1 MDKKLL
7 NQQSQHW
14 ENNFS
19 NKPEMFGFEPSFSAK
34 KALETFKKNNITNI
48 IELGAGLGRDTIF
61 FALNGIYVHAIDYS
75 LSATNIIKKRSKE
88 NNLDDLIKVENYDI
102 RKKLN
107 CDNENFQACYSHML
121 FCMALTNQDLK
132 ELNQEIL
139 RVLKKDGFNI
149 YTVRN
154 HMDGDFKKGTHRGE
168 DMYEMNGFIVHY
180 FSENKIKNLLDGF
193 TNISIENF
201 DEGSFPGKTTFIKIF
216 NTYISKSI

>member
-7 NQQSQHW
+7 NLQSQHW
-14 ENNFS
+14 ESNFS
-19 NKPEMFGFEPSFSAK
+19 SKPEMFGFEPSYSAK
-34 KALETFKKNNITNI
+34 KALDLFKKNNITNI

-61 FALNGIYVHAIDYS
+61 FAQNGIYVHAIDYS

-88 NNLDDLIKVENYDI
+88 NNLDALIKVENYDI

-107 CDNENFQACYSHML
+107 CDKENFQACYSHML
-121 FCMALTNQDLK
+121 FCMALTNQNLK
-132 ELNQEIL
+132 DLNQEIL
-139 RVLKKDGFNI
+139 RVLKKDGLNI

-154 HMDGDFKKGTHRGE
+154 HMDGDFKKGKHRGE

-201 DEGSFPGKTTFIKIF
+201 DEGSFPRKLSLVINK
-216 NTYISKSI
+216 KK

>member
-7 NQQSQHW
+7 NLQSQHW
-14 ENNFS
+14 ESNFS
-19 NKPEMFGFEPSFSAK
+19 SKPEMFGFEPSYSAK

-61 FALNGIYVHAIDYS
+61 FAQNGIYVHAIDYS

-88 NNLDDLIKVENYDI
+88 NNLDALIKVENHDI

-132 ELNQEIL
+132 DLNQEIF
-139 RVLKKDGFNI
+139 RVLKKDGFNV

-168 DMYEMNGFIVHY
+168 DMYEMNGFVVHY
-180 FSENKIKNLLDGF
+180 FSEDKIKSLIDGF

-201 DEGSFPGKTTFIKIF
+201 DEGSFPRKLSLVINK
-216 NTYISKSI
+216 KK

>member
-7 NQQSQHW
+7 NLQSQHW
-14 ENNFS
+14 ESNFS
-19 NKPEMFGFEPSFSAK
+19 SKPEMFGFEPSYSAK
-34 KALETFKKNNITNI
+34 KALDLFKKNNITNI

-61 FALNGIYVHAIDYS
+61 FAQNGIYVHAIDYS

-88 NNLDDLIKVENYDI
+88 NNLDALIKVENHDI

-132 ELNQEIL
+132 DLNQEIF

-154 HMDGDFKKGTHRGE
+154 HSDGDFKKGTHRGE

-180 FSENKIKNLLDGF
+180 FSENKIKSLLNGF

-201 DEGSFPGKTTFIKIF
+201 DEGSFPRKLSLVINK
-216 NTYISKSI
+216 KK

>member
-7 NQQSQHW
+7 NLQSQHW
-14 ENNFS
+14 ESNFS
-19 NKPEMFGFEPSFSAK
+19 SKPEMFGFEPSYSAK

-61 FALNGIYVHAIDYS
+61 FAQNGIYVHAIDYS

-132 ELNQEIL
+132 DLNQEIF

-154 HMDGDFKKGTHRGE
+154 HTDGDFKKGTHRGE

-180 FSENKIKNLLDGF
+180 FSENKIKSLLNGF

-201 DEGSFPGKTTFIKIF
+201 DEGSFPRKLSLVINK
-216 NTYISKSI
+216 KK

>member
-7 NQQSQHW
+7 DLQSQHW
-14 ENNFS
+14 ESNFS
-19 NKPEMFGFEPSFSAK
+19 SKPEMFGFEPSYSAK
-34 KALETFKKNNITNI
+34 KALEIFKKNNITNI

-61 FALNGIYVHAIDYS
+61 FAQNGIYVHAIDYS
-75 LSATNIIKKRSKE
+75 LSATNTIKKRSKE
-88 NNLDDLIKVENYDI
+88 NNLADLIKVENYDI

-132 ELNQEIL
+132 DLNKEIL
-139 RVLKKDGFNI
+139 RVLKKDGLNI

-154 HMDGDFKKGTHRGE
+154 HTDGDFKKGTHRGE

-180 FSENKIKNLLDGF
+180 FSENKIKSLLDGF
-193 TNISIENF
+193 INISIENF
-201 DEGSFPGKTTFIKIF
+201 DEGRFPRKLSLVINK
-216 NTYISKSI
+216 KK

>member
-14 ENNFS
+14 EKNFS

-61 FALNGIYVHAIDYS
+61 FAQNGIYVHAIDYS

-88 NNLDDLIKVENYDI
+88 NNLDALIKVENYDI
-102 RKKLN
+102 RKRLN
-107 CDNENFQACYSHML
+107 CLNENFQACYSHML

-132 ELNQEIL
+132 DLNQEIF

-154 HMDGDFKKGTHRGE
+154 HTDGDFKKGTHRGE

-180 FSENKIKNLLDGF
+180 FSENKIKSLLNGF
-193 TNISIENF
+193 INISIENF
-201 DEGSFPGKTTFIKIF
+201 DEGSFPRKLSLVIYK
-216 NTYISKSI
+216 KK

>member
-7 NQQSQHW
+7 NLQSQHW
-14 ENNFS
+14 ESNFS
-19 NKPEMFGFEPSFSAK
+19 SKPEMFGFEPSYSAK

-61 FALNGIYVHAIDYS
+61 FAQNGIYVHAIDYS

-88 NNLDDLIKVENYDI
+88 NNLDALIKVENYDI

-132 ELNQEIL
+132 DLNQEIF

-154 HMDGDFKKGTHRGE
+154 HTDGDFKKGTHRGE

-180 FSENKIKNLLDGF
+180 FSENKIKSLLNGF

-201 DEGSFPGKTTFIKIF
+201 DEGSFPRKLSLVINK
-216 NTYISKSI
+216 KK

>member
-7 NQQSQHW
+7 NLQSQHW
-14 ENNFS
+14 ESNFS
-19 NKPEMFGFEPSFSAK
+19 SKPEMFGFEPSYSAK
-34 KALETFKKNNITNI
+34 KALEIFKRNNITNI

-61 FALNGIYVHAIDYS
+61 FAQNGIYVHAIDYS

-88 NNLDDLIKVENYDI
+88 NNLDAFIKVENYDI

-132 ELNQEIL
+132 DLNQEIF
-139 RVLKKDGFNI
+139 RILKKDGFNI

-154 HMDGDFKKGTHRGE
+154 HTDGDFKKGTHRGE

-180 FSENKIKNLLDGF
+180 FSENKIKSLLNGF

-201 DEGSFPGKTTFIKIF
+201 DEGSFPRKLSLVINK
-216 NTYISKSI
+216 KK

>member
-1 MDKKLL
+1 LDKKLL
-7 NQQSQHW
+7 NLQSQHW
-14 ENNFS
+14 ESNFS
-19 NKPEMFGFEPSFSAK
+19 SKPEMFGFEPSYSAK

-61 FALNGIYVHAIDYS
+61 FAQNGIYVHAIDYS

-132 ELNQEIL
+132 DLNQEIF

-154 HMDGDFKKGTHRGE
+154 HTDGDFKKGTHRGE

-180 FSENKIKNLLDGF
+180 FSENKIKSLLNGF

-201 DEGSFPGKTTFIKIF
+201 DEGSFPRKLSLVINK
-216 NTYISKSI
+216 KK

>member
-7 NQQSQHW
+7 NLQSQHW
-14 ENNFS
+14 ESNFS
-19 NKPEMFGFEPSFSAK
+19 SKPEMFGFEPSYSAK

-61 FALNGIYVHAIDYS
+61 FAQNGIYVHAIDYS

-88 NNLDDLIKVENYDI
+88 NNLDDFIKVENYDI

-132 ELNQEIL
+132 DLNQEIF

-154 HMDGDFKKGTHRGE
+154 HTDGDFKKGTHRGE

-180 FSENKIKNLLDGF
+180 FSENKIKSLLNGF
-193 TNISIENF
+193 INISIENF
-201 DEGSFPGKTTFIKIF
+201 DEGSFPRKLSLVINK
-216 NTYISKSI
+216 KK

>member
-14 ENNFS
+14 ESNFS
-19 NKPEMFGFEPSFSAK
+19 SKPEMFGFEPSYSAK
-34 KALETFKKNNITNI
+34 KTLETFKKNNITNI

-61 FALNGIYVHAIDYS
+61 FAQNGIYVHAIDYS

-88 NNLDDLIKVENYDI
+88 NNLDALIKVENYDI

-132 ELNQEIL
+132 DLNKEIL

-154 HMDGDFKKGTHRGE
+154 HTDGDFKKGTHRGE

-180 FSENKIKNLLDGF
+180 FSENKIKSLLDGF
-193 TNISIENF
+193 INISIENF
-201 DEGSFPGKTTFIKIF
+201 DEGSFPRKLSLVINK
-216 NTYISKSI
+216 KK

>member
-7 NQQSQHW
+7 NLQSQHW
-14 ENNFS
+14 ESNFS
-19 NKPEMFGFEPSFSAK
+19 SKPEMFGFEPSYSAK

-61 FALNGIYVHAIDYS
+61 FAQNGIYVHAIDYS

-88 NNLDDLIKVENYDI
+88 NNLDALIKVENYDI

-132 ELNQEIL
+132 DLNQEIF
-139 RVLKKDGFNI
+139 RILKKDGFNI

-154 HMDGDFKKGTHRGE
+154 HTDGDFKKGTHRGE

-180 FSENKIKNLLDGF
+180 FSENKIKNLLHGF
-193 TNISIENF
+193 TNVSIENF
-201 DEGSFPGKTTFIKIF
+201 DEGSFPRKLSLVINK
-216 NTYISKSI
+216 KK

>member
-1 MDKKLL
+1 
-7 NQQSQHW
+7 
-14 ENNFS
+14 
-19 NKPEMFGFEPSFSAK
+19 MFGFEPSYSAK

-61 FALNGIYVHAIDYS
+61 FAQNGIYVHAIDYS

-88 NNLDDLIKVENYDI
+88 NNLDALIKVENYDI

-121 FCMALTNQDLK
+121 FCMSLTNQDLK
-132 ELNQEIL
+132 DLNQEIF

-154 HMDGDFKKGTHRGE
+154 HTDGDFKKGTHRGE

-193 TNISIENF
+193 TNVSIENF
-201 DEGSFPGKTTFIKIF
+201 DEGSFPRKLSLVINK
-216 NTYISKSI
+216 KK

>member
-1 MDKKLL
+1 LDKKLL
-7 NQQSQHW
+7 NLQSQHW
-14 ENNFS
+14 ESNFS
-19 NKPEMFGFEPSFSAK
+19 SKPEMFGFEPSYSAK

-61 FALNGIYVHAIDYS
+61 FAQNGIYVHAIDYS

-88 NNLDDLIKVENYDI
+88 NNLDALIKVENYDI

-132 ELNQEIL
+132 DLNQEIF
-139 RVLKKDGFNI
+139 RVLKKDGLNI

-180 FSENKIKNLLDGF
+180 FSENKIKSLLNGF

-201 DEGSFPGKTTFIKIF
+201 DEGSFPRKLSLVINK
-216 NTYISKSI
+216 KK

>member
-7 NQQSQHW
+7 NLQSQHW
-14 ENNFS
+14 ESNFS
-19 NKPEMFGFEPSFSAK
+19 SKPEMFGFEPSYSAK
-34 KALETFKKNNITNI
+34 KALDLFKKNNITNI

-61 FALNGIYVHAIDYS
+61 FAQNGIYVHAIDYS

-132 ELNQEIL
+132 DLNQEIF

-154 HMDGDFKKGTHRGE
+154 HTDGDFKKGTHRGE

-180 FSENKIKNLLDGF
+180 FSENKIKSLLNGF
-193 TNISIENF
+193 INISIENF
-201 DEGSFPGKTTFIKIF
+201 DEGSFPRKLSLVINK
-216 NTYISKSI
+216 KK

>member
-7 NQQSQHW
+7 NLQSQHW
-14 ENNFS
+14 ESNFS
-19 NKPEMFGFEPSFSAK
+19 SKPEMFGFEPSYSAK

-61 FALNGIYVHAIDYS
+61 FAQNGIYVHAIDYS

-88 NNLDDLIKVENYDI
+88 NNLDALIKVENYDI

-132 ELNQEIL
+132 DLNQEIF
-139 RVLKKDGFNI
+139 RILKKDGFNI

-154 HMDGDFKKGTHRGE
+154 HTDGDFKKGTHRGE

-193 TNISIENF
+193 TNVSIENF
-201 DEGSFPGKTTFIKIF
+201 DEGSFPRKLSLVINK
-216 NTYISKSI
+216 KK

>member
-1 MDKKLL
+1 
-7 NQQSQHW
+7 
-14 ENNFS
+14 
-19 NKPEMFGFEPSFSAK
+19 MFGFEPSYSAK

-61 FALNGIYVHAIDYS
+61 FAQNGIYVHAIDYS

-88 NNLDDLIKVENYDI
+88 NNLDTLIKVENYDI

-132 ELNQEIL
+132 DLNQEIF

-154 HMDGDFKKGTHRGE
+154 HTDGDFKKGTHRGE

-180 FSENKIKNLLDGF
+180 FSENKIKSLLNGF
-193 TNISIENF
+193 INISIENF
-201 DEGSFPGKTTFIKIF
+201 DEGSFPRKLSLVINK
-216 NTYISKSI
+216 KK

>member
-7 NQQSQHW
+7 NLQSQHW
-14 ENNFS
+14 ESNFS
-19 NKPEMFGFEPSFSAK
+19 SKPEMFGFEPSYSAK
-34 KALETFKKNNITNI
+34 KALEIFKKNNITNI

-61 FALNGIYVHAIDYS
+61 FAQNGIYVHAIDYS

-88 NNLDDLIKVENYDI
+88 NNLDTLIKVENCDI

-132 ELNQEIL
+132 DLNQEIF

-154 HMDGDFKKGTHRGE
+154 HTDGDFKKGTHRGE

-180 FSENKIKNLLDGF
+180 FSENKIKSLLNGF

-201 DEGSFPGKTTFIKIF
+201 DEGSFPRKLSLVINK
-216 NTYISKSI
+216 KK

>member
-7 NQQSQHW
+7 NLQSQHW
-14 ENNFS
+14 ESNFS
-19 NKPEMFGFEPSFSAK
+19 SKPEMFGFEPSYSAK
-34 KALETFKKNNITNI
+34 KALEIFKKNNITNI

-61 FALNGIYVHAIDYS
+61 FAQNGIYVHAIDYS

-132 ELNQEIL
+132 DLNQEIF
-139 RVLKKDGFNI
+139 RILKKDGFNI

-154 HMDGDFKKGTHRGE
+154 HTDGDFKKGTHRGE

-180 FSENKIKNLLDGF
+180 FSENKIKSLLNGF
-193 TNISIENF
+193 INISIENF
-201 DEGSFPGKTTFIKIF
+201 DEGSFPRKLSLVINK
-216 NTYISKSI
+216 KK

>member
-1 MDKKLL
+1 LDKKLL
-7 NQQSQHW
+7 NLQSQHW
-14 ENNFS
+14 ESNFS
-19 NKPEMFGFEPSFSAK
+19 SKPEMFGFEPSYSAK
-34 KALETFKKNNITNI
+34 KALDLFKKNNITNI

-61 FALNGIYVHAIDYS
+61 FAQNGIYVHAIDYS

-88 NNLDDLIKVENYDI
+88 NNLEALIRVENYDI

-132 ELNQEIL
+132 DLNQEIL

-154 HMDGDFKKGTHRGE
+154 HTDGDYKKGIYRGE

-193 TNISIENF
+193 TNVSIENF
-201 DEGSFPGKTTFIKIF
+201 DEGSFPRKLSLVINK
-216 NTYISKSI
+216 KK

>member
-7 NQQSQHW
+7 NLQSQHW
-14 ENNFS
+14 ESNFS
-19 NKPEMFGFEPSFSAK
+19 SKPEMFGFEPSYSAK
-34 KALETFKKNNITNI
+34 KALDLFKKNNITNI

-61 FALNGIYVHAIDYS
+61 FAQNGIYVHAIDYS

-88 NNLDDLIKVENYDI
+88 NNLDALIKVENYDI

-132 ELNQEIL
+132 DLSQEIF

-154 HMDGDFKKGTHRGE
+154 HTDGDFKKGTHRGE

-180 FSENKIKNLLDGF
+180 FSENKIKSLLNGF
-193 TNISIENF
+193 INISIENF
-201 DEGSFPGKTTFIKIF
+201 DEGSFPRKLSLVINK
-216 NTYISKSI
+216 KK

>member
-1 MDKKLL
+1 
-7 NQQSQHW
+7 
-14 ENNFS
+14 
-19 NKPEMFGFEPSFSAK
+19 MFGFEPSYSAK

-61 FALNGIYVHAIDYS
+61 FAKNGIHVYSIDYS
-75 LSATNIIKKRSKE
+75 LSAINIIKKRSKE
-88 NNLDDLIKVENYDI
+88 NNLDALIKVENYDI

-132 ELNQEIL
+132 DLNQEIF

-201 DEGSFPGKTTFIKIF
+201 DEGNFPRKLSLVINK
-216 NTYISKSI
+216 KK

>member
-7 NQQSQHW
+7 NLQSQHW
-14 ENNFS
+14 ESNFS
-19 NKPEMFGFEPSFSAK
+19 SKPEMFGFEPSYSAK

-61 FALNGIYVHAIDYS
+61 FAQNGIYVHAIDYS

-88 NNLDDLIKVENYDI
+88 NNLDALIKIENHDI

-132 ELNQEIL
+132 DLNQEIF

-154 HMDGDFKKGTHRGE
+154 HTDGDFKKGTHRGE

-180 FSENKIKNLLDGF
+180 FSENKIKSLLSGF

-201 DEGSFPGKTTFIKIF
+201 DEGSFPRKLSLVINK
-216 NTYISKSI
+216 KK

>member
-14 ENNFS
+14 ESNFS

-34 KALETFKKNNITNI
+34 KALETFKKNNITKI

-61 FALNGIYVHAIDYS
+61 FARNGIYVHAIDYS

-88 NNLDDLIKVENYDI
+88 NNLDALIKVENYDI
-102 RKKLN
+102 RKRLN
-107 CDNENFQACYSHML
+107 CLNENFQACYSHML

-132 ELNQEIL
+132 DLNKEIW
-139 RVLKKDGFNI
+139 RILKKDGFNI

-154 HMDGDFKKGTHRGE
+154 HTDGDFKKGTHRGE

-180 FSENKIKNLLDGF
+180 FSEYKIKNLLDGF
-193 TNISIENF
+193 INISIENF
-201 DEGSFPGKTTFIKIF
+201 DEGSFPRKLSLIINK
-216 NTYISKSI
+216 KK